1 LFFLA
6 GYAVNESNEEVLLIC
21 MKTWHVFATGKG
33 VGIMVI
39 KNKRHMLWLAW
50 LLVIPIIIVRGFTT
64 IYPVCRTFFNSF
76 FDISLLRPG
85 GPRFVGL
92 ENYLNIFSDPKLT
105 TSLTFTAI
113 FTVVSMI
120 FHLVLGIILALL
132 LNTQFK
138 GKKFLR
144 TITLIPWAMPMV
156 VTGLAAR
163 WAFNDEYGLINDLI
177 RRFASGFHFDWLVY
191 THSAR
196 AAVIAVDLWKD
207 VPFFAI
213 LVLAGLQFIPD
224 EIYESAKI
232 DGAKSVRMF
241 FCITLPMIRKSL
253 LTLGIFFTMWRLTS
267 FDVVYAMTSGGPGD
281 ATTLLA
287 YRIMVE
293 AFTNLNLGYA
303 SAIAIFLFILMAIFS
318 GLILAAIKKTDY

>member
-1 LFFLA
+1 
-6 GYAVNESNEEVLLIC
+6 
-21 MKTWHVFATGKG
+21 
-33 VGIMVI
+33 MVI
-39 KNKRHMLWLAW
+39 KNKRNMLWLAW
-50 LLVIPIIIVRGFTT
+50 LLVTPILIVRGFTT
-64 IYPVCRTFFNSF
+64 IYPVCRTFINSL
-76 FDISLLRPG
+76 FDISLFRPG
-85 GPRFVGL
+85 GPKFVGL
-92 ENYLNIFSDPKLT
+92 GNYLNIFSDPKLI
-105 TSLTFTAI
+105 TSLSFTFI
-113 FTVVSMI
+113 FTVVSMV
-120 FHLVLGIILALL
+120 FHLILGIMLALL
-132 LNTQFK
+132 LNAQFK

-191 THSAR
+191 IHSAR

-232 DGAKSVRMF
+232 DGAAF
-241 FCITLPMIRKSL
+241 FRTFFSITLPMLKKTL

-287 YRIMVE
+287 YRIMIE

-303 SAIAIFLFILMAIFS
+303 SAIAIFLFLLMGLFS
-318 GLILAAIKKTDY
+318 GLILIAIKKNDY